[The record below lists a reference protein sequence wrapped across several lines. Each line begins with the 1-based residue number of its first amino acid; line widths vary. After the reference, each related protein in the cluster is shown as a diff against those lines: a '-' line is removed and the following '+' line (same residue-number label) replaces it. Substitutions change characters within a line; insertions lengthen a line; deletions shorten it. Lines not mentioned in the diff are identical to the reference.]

1 MSESQSQQRDV
12 RVGCQLQRNFDVPA
26 EGDTIKLGTSA
37 NDVGADWMQVI
48 DVIANRLGTDTPI
61 YRLHVRL

>member
-1 MSESQSQQRDV
+1 MCEL
-12 RVGCQLQRNFDVPA
+12 GAGLQRNFDVPA
-26 EGDTIKLGTSA
+26 EGDTIKLGTFA
-37 NDVGADWMQVI
+37 DDVGAEWMQVI